1 MACGYCGHEA
11 ANFQVTET
19 ATGGALREAQACEG
33 CVWVWYDFGGRPVP
47 EVARAE
53 SPTRLE
59 GASRFVIARLIQ
71 NYQYEHQTVVL
82 QQAGGNRLLQ
92 MVCGVFEAHMLDR
105 RLKGLPHPRPLTHDA
120 WYTTITALGGTL
132 QDLVV
137 RELRDGVYYANL
149 RIRARPSGAAAS
161 EAIRAKAGPLP
172 PAPAQL
178 VEVDVRPSDALVLAA
193 AYHLP
198 IYIRDSVLDLK
209 ESMDAADRA
218 QSAAR

>member
-1 MACGYCGHEA
+1 MACGYCGHDA
-11 ANFQVTET
+11 ASFQVTET
-19 ATGGALREAQACEG
+19 AAGGALREAQACEG

-53 SPTRLE
+53 APVRLE

-105 RLKGLPHPRPLTHDA
+105 RLKRLPHPRPLTHDA
-120 WYTTITALGGTL
+120 WYNTITALGGTL
-132 QDLVV
+132 QNLLIRDL
-137 RELRDGVYYANL
+137 REGIYYASL
-149 RIRARPSGAAAS
+149 RIRPRLSGSAASGA
-161 EAIRAKAGPLP
+161 IQAKPGPLP
-172 PAPAQL
+172 HAPAPL
-178 VEVDVRPSDALVLAA
+178 VEVDARPSDALVLAA
-193 AYHLP
+193 AYNLP
-198 IYIRDSVLDLK
+198 IFINDSVLDLK

-218 QSAAR
+218 RSAAR